1 MHTVI
6 RNYSGKGAKDL
17 AGLLA
22 KHKAD
27 VEALLR
33 PVKGFVS
40 YTLAHTQEG
49 CVSVTVCETKA
60 GTDESLQKARDW
72 IAKNAAETGASAPTV
87 AEGAVIL
94 HLK

>member
-1 MHTVI
+1 MHAVI
-6 RNYSGKGAKDL
+6 RTYSGHGAKDL
-17 AGLLA
+17 AGLLT
-22 KHKAD
+22 KHKGE

-40 YTLAHTQEG
+40 YTLAHTHDG
-49 CVSVTVCETKA
+49 CVSVTICETKA

-72 IAKNAAETGASAPTV
+72 IAKNAGGTGVAAPQV
-87 AEGAVIL
+87 AEGAVIT